1 MAKKTREDRV
11 AEKINQGMDPLEAEM
26 AIVQEDAQKRID
38 RLRALKEKQD
48 ARIRERIVQILEEQ
62 DPSTYGR
69 LRAAAVEDLD
79 AESRRRSERA
89 RGVPQY
95 DPED

>member
-11 AEKINQGMDPLEAEM
+11 AEKINQGMDPLDAEM
-26 AIVQEDAQKRID
+26 AIVQEDAQKRIE

-62 DPSTYGR
+62 DRASYAR
-69 LRAAAVEDLD
+69 LRTAAVEDLD

-89 RGVPQY
+89 KGVPQY
-95 DPED
+95 EPEE

>member
-11 AEKINQGMDPLEAEM
+11 NEKIRQGMDPLDAEM
-26 AIVQEDAQKRID
+26 AIVQEDAQKRIE

-62 DPSTYGR
+62 DPASYER
-69 LRAAAVEDLD
+69 LRAAAAEDLE

-89 RGVPQY
+89 KGVPQY
-95 DPED
+95 EPEE

>member
-1 MAKKTREDRV
+1 MAKQTREARV
-11 AEKINQGMDPLEAEM
+11 AEKINQGMDPLDAEM
-26 AIVQEDAQKRID
+26 AIVQEDAQKRIE

-62 DPSTYGR
+62 DPASYQR
-69 LRAAAVEDLD
+69 LRAAAADDLE

-89 RGVPQY
+89 KGVPQY
-95 DPED
+95 EPEE

>member
-11 AEKINQGMDPLEAEM
+11 NEKIRQGMDPLDAEM
-26 AIVQEDAQKRID
+26 AIVQEDAQKRIE

-62 DPSTYGR
+62 DPASYER
-69 LRAAAVEDLD
+69 LRAAATEDLE

-89 RGVPQY
+89 KGVPQY
-95 DPED
+95 EPEE